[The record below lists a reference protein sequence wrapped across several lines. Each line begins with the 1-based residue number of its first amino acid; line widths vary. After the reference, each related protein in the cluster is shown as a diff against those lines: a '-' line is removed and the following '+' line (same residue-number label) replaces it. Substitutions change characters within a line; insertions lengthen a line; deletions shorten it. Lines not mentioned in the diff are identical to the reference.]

1 MNGLDLF
8 ALIVLLVI
16 AASVVGAAIVL
27 ARLPGQIARKRGH
40 PQAEAIGI
48 AGWLGMLG
56 AGIFWPLALIWAF
69 TKPRVRVPAVADLQ
83 DRLAALEAQL
93 AAGQGTGQGIGQ
105 GIGTG
110 AAQ

>member
-1 MNGLDLF
+1 MSGLDLF

-16 AASVVGAAIVL
+16 AASGVGAAIVL

-48 AGWLGMLG
+48 AGWLGLLA

-83 DRLAALEAQL
+83 DRIAALEAQL
-93 AAGQGTGQGIGQ
+93 AAARESKV
-105 GIGTG
+105 G
-110 AAQ
+110 AAE